1 MVVNRQFADSPK
13 VAARTPVLL
22 HIRSVSVTTLP
33 SLTDDKL
40 CVLPQPS
47 PRPPRPLRRNMNY
60 SGQQLRLLLAS
71 PTRQPMP
78 RSEWRDLVG
87 IGLERRHQKF
97 SRSSRAEAR
106 KFYQE
111 VFVDGERNADGDSN
125 KSTGRGSQANDSGRD
140 SRPCA
145 TSLTRTDDG
154 IAAAD
159 GTA

>member
-1 MVVNRQFADSPK
+1 MVVNRQFADNPK

-22 HIRSVSVTTLP
+22 HRRSVSATTLP

-71 PTRQPMP
+71 PVRQPMS

-111 VFVDGERNADGDSN
+111 VFVDGERNADGGSAESARRRSEAN
-125 KSTGRGSQANDSGRD
+125 GGRGD
-140 SRPCA
+140 SRSCA
-145 TSLTRTDDG
+145 TSSTRTDDG